1 MWGLA
6 MAVTAFR
13 ISVIDSPTLIVRGER
28 NGNNI
33 IVKNSD
39 AAAAFS
45 LGGHLVTYATG
56 FAMLAGDVDQIT
68 LAPGEELYG
77 IADTGVTIVAHVIQ
91 KARA

>member
-1 MWGLA
+1 

-13 ISVIDSPTLIVRGER
+13 VSVIDSPTLIARGDR
-28 NGNNI
+28 DGNNLV
-33 IVKNSD
+33 VKNAD
-39 AAAAFS
+39 AAAAYS
-45 LGGHLVTYATG
+45 LGGALVTYAGG

-77 IADTGVTIVAHVIQ
+77 IADTSVTVVAHVIK

>member
-1 MWGLA
+1 

-13 ISVIDSPTLIVRGER
+13 VSVIDSPTLLVRGDR
-28 NGNNI
+28 DGNNVVI
-33 IVKNSD
+33 KNAD

-45 LGGHLVTYATG
+45 LGGVLVTYAGG

-68 LAPGEELYG
+68 LAPGEELYAVASTG
-77 IADTGVTIVAHVIQ
+77 ITVVAHVIQ